1 MEPNAPDLAADAL
14 EMCYILADAAHPSG
28 VEAPDV
34 VRDRDNRGR
43 DVWHLAPHRC
53 GSFDGTGQI
62 SVILDR
68 AAGRAWIR
76 FDLRAD
82 NGQAGS
88 AMLPIEKREAV
99 AYLATL

>member
-14 EMCYILADAAHPSG
+14 ELCRVLANCARPSG

-53 GSFDGTGQI
+53 RFGITAQN

-68 AAGRAWIR
+68 AARRAWIR
-76 FDLRAD
+76 SDLRAE

-88 AMLPIEKREAV
+88 AMLPFEKREAV